1 MRLFA
6 EFDNFRKRT
15 AKERI
20 ELFGTASK
28 DIMTSLL
35 PILDNFE
42 RSFKVNI
49 PKEDDGVLLIY
60 NQLKTELEKK
70 GLKEIEN
77 PIGKVLDTDFHEAIT
92 NIPTEK
98 NIPYVWTDRFD
109 LLQWMGVTNAVDH
122 VLACDSV
129 SQHFANALK
138 KPATVVIGATF
149 PENISYPNNPNF
161 KIFDL
166 GKDKRIYSPIRI
178 VHEPA
183 YDLNNEGLMLM
194 EEAKRNEIV
203 NYVKEELNKNE

>member
-1 MRLFA
+1 MTVKKNKKEPSKIKKKDVKPSKKKEANTNLQEQLTLEKDKNLRLFA

-77 PIGKVLDTDFHEAIT
+77 PIGKVLDTDYHEAIT

-98 NIPYVWTDRFD
+98 KEDKGKIVDVIEKGY
-109 LLQWMGVTNAVDH
+109 LLSNK
-122 VLACDSV
+122 VLRYAKV
-129 SQHFANALK
+129 VVAN
-138 KPATVVIGATF
+138 
-149 PENISYPNNPNF
+149 
-161 KIFDL
+161 
-166 GKDKRIYSPIRI
+166 
-178 VHEPA
+178 
-183 YDLNNEGLMLM
+183 
-194 EEAKRNEIV
+194 
-203 NYVKEELNKNE
+203 